1 MKKKSIKKYKVV
13 IKASKENRPV
23 AIVVKKGTFDSY
35 NTKKQKIEME
45 NDLVMREKSLE
56 IILNQLDESTLV
68 VSTTGKT
75 SREIFEIRKKN

>member
-1 MKKKSIKKYKVV
+1 
-13 IKASKENRPV
+13 
-23 AIVVKKGTFDSY
+23 
-35 NTKKQKIEME
+35 ME

-75 SREIFEIRKKN
+75 SREIFEIRKK